1 MHFRTPFSLFLLA
14 ALAFGT
20 VALVGCD
27 SAGPGSTD
35 DPEMGSLGEVNVQ
48 MTTASAGGSARAA
61 AAGTEAGNAAPGA
74 AEIEEAS
81 VTIAGVELVG
91 EDRSYTLSGEEQ
103 EIDLLALEDGVPADL
118 ALEEE
123 VPPGEYDQ
131 LRFDVTDTR
140 LLLSDG
146 ADPTLKVPSGKIK
159 LLLPDFEIEEEG
171 DEADITVEFDVEKS
185 FVKAGKSGKYIFKP
199 TVRARSVEVNGE
211 DRNENVETAGQV
223 TAYTEGESVAVE
235 GIEFAI
241 TGDTEIDEELALEE
255 GQGVEIEG
263 ARSETGAEYVAKEI
277 EAREENEEEGAVLEA
292 PLEEVRPGESSIVL
306 VGTPFAIDADTKFEG
321 FNVLSDLEGGSRAE
335 VVFAYDAASGTY
347 RALEIESES
356 SGEGEDDKGEEGD
369 DDENEDNE
377 EAAEVKGRVTSAPAD
392 GSVAVEGL
400 GFAVTGGTE
409 AGDGGLEA
417 ITEGDFVELEAT
429 YTSGGTLVATEI
441 EVSGD
446 AAENA
451 ALETAVESVADG
463 ELTLLGTSFA
473 VDSETELNGF
483 DALEA
488 LEQGDAVEVTFSYD
502 AEADAYRA
510 LKIEADGSGDD

>member
-1 MHFRTPFSLFLLA
+1 MHFRNPFSLFLLA

-61 AAGTEAGNAAPGA
+61 AGTEAGNAAPGA

-91 EDRSYTLSGEEQ
+91 EDGSYTLSGEEQ

-118 ALEEE
+118 ALEE

-131 LRFDVTDTR
+131 LRLDVTDTR

-146 ADPTLKVPSGKIK
+146 AEPTLKVPSGKIK

-171 DEADITVEFDVEKS
+171 DEADITVEFDVEES

-211 DRNENVETAGQV
+211 ELGEEVEIAGAV
-223 TAYTEGESVAVE
+223 TAYTEGESVEVE
-235 GIEFAI
+235 SLPFAL
-241 TGDTEIDEELALEE
+241 TSGTEIGEELALEAGRAVELE
-255 GQGVEIEG
+255 GGRNEDG
-263 ARSETGAEYVAKEI
+263 TYVAKEI

-292 PLEEVRPGESSIVL
+292 PLGEVRSDAVVL
-306 VGTPFAIDADTKFEG
+306 LGVPFAVDSDTELDGFDA
-321 FNVLSDLEGGSRAE
+321 LSELDGSRR
-335 VVFAYDAASGTY
+335 VQVTFAYDESADAY
-347 RALEIESES
+347 RLLRIEAEFSE
-356 SGEGEDDKGEEGD
+356 D
-369 DDENEDNE
+369 DDEGNGDDGDESS
-377 EAAEVKGRVTSAPAD
+377 EAAEVTGRLTSASD
-392 GSVAVEGL
+392 GAVAVEGL
-400 GFAVTGGTE
+400 RFAVTGGTE
-409 AGDGGLEA
+409 VEGADGPGALA
-417 ITEGDFVELEAT
+417 SGQPVKLSAT
-429 YTSGGTLVATEI
+429 YTEDGTLVATEI